1 MTKQSLLRQKQGVF
15 DRYTFSNKPAL
26 KINYHVSSVLFLLS
40 QRLFNFIRQL
50 KKIISILLI
59 AVFFT
64 AQYARQLAYLECKLA
79 VLTTAEIVNCDCE
92 KQTDIDKIA
101 DDGIPASKSHTHIS
115 VDEFF
120 SYPATEAINP
130 MLFHCWKSR
139 QPSIKELN

>member
-1 MTKQSLLRQKQGVF
+1 
-15 DRYTFSNKPAL
+15 
-26 KINYHVSSVLFLLS
+26 
-40 QRLFNFIRQL
+40 L

-79 VLTTAEIVNCDCE
+79 VLSAADMANCDCE
-92 KQTDIDKIA
+92 KQTDIDKLA

-120 SYPATEAINP
+120 SNPANNDIITAAFSQLKKQAVIYKEAA
-130 MLFHCWKSR
+130 
-139 QPSIKELN
+139 LNGNSNTPDRPPKA

>member
-1 MTKQSLLRQKQGVF
+1 
-15 DRYTFSNKPAL
+15 
-26 KINYHVSSVLFLLS
+26 
-40 QRLFNFIRQL
+40 L

-79 VLTTAEIVNCDCE
+79 VLNTAAAVSCDCE
-92 KQTDIDKIA
+92 KQTGIDKVA

-120 SYPATEAINP
+120 SNPANETGKILMAELCIKPEAYYTKAEAAGNYNTP
-130 MLFHCWKSR
+130 FR
-139 QPSIKELN
+139 PPGA